1 MPLFDANQHF
11 SLNCRGKLL
20 YAERPLVMGILNLTP
35 DSFYAGSRFNGFEAV
50 LAQAEMML
58 EAGANILDL
67 GGQSTRPGAA
77 PVSDE
82 EELIRVLPALEALL
96 KRFPD
101 TVVSIDTYYASVARA
116 CVEAGA
122 SIINDISAGE
132 DDPSMLETVAQL
144 KVPYI
149 AMHKKGTPQNMQQLA
164 VYDDVK
170 NEVMAYFAEKIHLF
184 RQKGIHEFILDPG
197 FGFAKTVK
205 QNFELLSRLED
216 LRVLGYPVLVGL
228 SRKSMIWRT
237 LNCTPEEALNGS
249 TALHAVA
256 LMKGASILRVHDVRE
271 AVETIRL
278 LDCLP

>member
-1 MPLFDANQHF
+1 MPLFDANQYF

-20 YAERPLVMGILNLTP
+20 EAERPLVMGILNLTP

-50 LAQAEMML
+50 LAQSEMML
-58 EAGANILDL
+58 KEGADILDL
-67 GGQSTRPGAA
+67 GGQSTRPGAV
-77 PVSDE
+77 PVSAV
-82 EELIRVLPALEALL
+82 EELSRVLPALEALL
-96 KRFPD
+96 KRFPNA
-101 TVVSIDTYYASVARA
+101 VMSIDTFYASVASA
-116 CVEAGA
+116 CVKAGA

-149 AMHKKGTPQNMQQLA
+149 AMHKKGKPQTMQQLA
-164 VYDDVK
+164 VYDDVTK
-170 NEVMAYFAEKIHLF
+170 EVMTYFAEKIHLF
-184 RQKGIHEFILDPG
+184 RQQGIHEFILDPG
-197 FGFAKTVK
+197 FGFAKTVA
-205 QNFELLSRLED
+205 QNFELLGRLED
-216 LRVLGYPVLVGL
+216 LRVLGYPLLVGV

>member
-1 MPLFDANQHF
+1 
-11 SLNCRGKLL
+11 
-20 YAERPLVMGILNLTP
+20 MGILNLTP

-50 LAQAEMML
+50 LAQSEMML
-58 EAGANILDL
+58 EAGADILDL

-77 PVSDE
+77 HVSAE
-82 EELIRVLPALEALL
+82 EELSRVLPALEALL
-96 KRFPD
+96 QRFPD
-101 TVVSIDTYYASVARA
+101 AVVSIDTFYASVARA
-116 CVEAGA
+116 CVKAGA

-132 DDPSMLETVAQL
+132 DDPNMLETVAQL
-144 KVPYI
+144 QVPYI

-164 VYDDVK
+164 DYDDVTK
-170 NEVMAYFAEKIHLF
+170 EVMSYFAEKISLF
-184 RQKGIHEFILDPG
+184 RKHGIHEVVLDPG
-197 FGFAKTVK
+197 FGFAKTVA

-216 LRVLGYPVLVGL
+216 FRALGHPLLVGV

-237 LNCTPEEALNGS
+237 LNSNPEEALNGS